1 MDTNRPSTESA
12 ALRTL
17 QLTIAALFFGSLVF
31 GVIAF
36 FLGPVGQ
43 QPPPAPPASGQA
55 AAGGMPMP
63 ALLRLV
69 WGALA
74 AGELLMFPIVR
85 RANLKLLVEEP
96 ATDEQADRES
106 LIQSFRQLSI
116 IAGALAEGLA
126 LFGGVILLLTGN
138 PMDAL
143 LVALPL
149 LALAVMFPTAAKQQ
163 AFVQRIHNE
172 RALRPV

>member
-1 MDTNRPSTESA
+1 MDTDPPSDESA

-17 QLTIAALFFGSLVF
+17 QIIIAALFFGSLIF

-36 FLGPVGQ
+36 LLGPVGQ
-43 QPPPAPPASGQA
+43 QPPPATPASGQA

-63 ALLRLV
+63 AMLRLV

-74 AGELLMFPIVR
+74 AGELLMFPVVR

-96 ATDEQADRES
+96 AADEQADREA
-106 LIQSFRQLSI
+106 LMQSFRQLSI
-116 IAGALAEGLA
+116 IAGALADGAA

-138 PMDAL
+138 PMDLL

-149 LALAVMFPTAAKQQ
+149 LALAIMFPTAGKWDAFTAKI
-163 AFVQRIHNE
+163 RNE
-172 RALRPV
+172 RALRPE